1 MSGWKRLYIFTVLLI
16 SIPAIG
22 IWYVDKPPSPY
33 KEYLSSCYET
43 SNALEKIRPV
53 KGEVNPF
60 NYELS
65 ITATDASKRLTFIEN
80 GVDIWKNDV
89 QVYFSE
95 KGEYT
100 LDYLNKQTEFESV
113 LLKDKLV
120 SSSKVEF
127 EKCKAELKDLESGRL
142 EVIAGNEWIADLKNG
157 AGILAIFFAVI
168 YLLGWGLGWVWRGF
182 RKPKL

>member
-1 MSGWKRLYIFTVLLI
+1 MSGWKRLYIFTVLII

-22 IWYVDKPPSPY
+22 IWYANKPPSPY

-60 NYELS
+60 NDELR
-65 ITATDASKRLTFIEN
+65 ITATDASKRLTFIDDGIDKWSN
-80 GVDIWKNDV
+80 GD

-95 KGEYT
+95 RGKYT
-100 LDYLNKQTEFESV
+100 LEILNNQSDFEADQTIG
-113 LLKDKLV
+113 KMGK
-120 SSSKVEF
+120 SSKVEF
-127 EKCKAELKDLESGRL
+127 DKCRAELKDLKSGKL
-142 EVIAGNEWIADLKNG
+142 ENMASNEWIADLKSG
-157 AGILAIFFAVI
+157 AGILAIFFTVI
-168 YLLGWGLGWVWRGF
+168 YLISWGLGWVWRGF